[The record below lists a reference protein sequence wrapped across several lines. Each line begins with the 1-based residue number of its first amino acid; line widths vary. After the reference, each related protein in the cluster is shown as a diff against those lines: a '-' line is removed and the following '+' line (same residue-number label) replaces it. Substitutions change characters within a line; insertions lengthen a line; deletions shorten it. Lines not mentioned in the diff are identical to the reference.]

1 VRNYNP
7 KRRDEKMAEYQGEP
21 HEIDATLEVINAVT
35 DLIEYTR
42 SIE

>member
-1 VRNYNP
+1 
-7 KRRDEKMAEYQGEP
+7 MAEYQGEP